1 LDRRIYAAK
10 IVSRGPAITIEHE
23 GEALR
28 AYEGEPVAVAL
39 HAAGVVV
46 LGRSIKYHRPRGAF
60 CMSGHCGAC
69 LMRVDGVPNL
79 RACQLRCTEGLATE
93 GQNAFPTT
101 DLDVMAAADWLFPG
115 GLNHHTLMTGSK
127 VMNRVMQR
135 VVRKLS
141 GLGKLPERPAQA
153 FPPVAERRVDVVVIG
168 GGPAGLAAARAAA
181 EAGRGTLLFDEQDEL
196 GGSLLD
202 TPGLGRDEAVRRAAA
217 AAAAGAELV
226 PGTTLVAFFPEE
238 DVLAA
243 VTPAGLLRVHARRHI
258 YATGAHDVNALFA
271 DNDRPGIL
279 AARGM
284 ARMFLR
290 HGVAP
295 GSAVAVAGDA
305 PTADPLA
312 GALAAAG
319 IAVER
324 CARPDRARG
333 RKQVESLEVA
343 GGRIAC
349 DVVAVAETPAP
360 ASEGPRTHG
369 VAVELRPAAG
379 GFAVVVDANGR
390 TSVPGVYA
398 CGDVTGYV
406 GPEAAAAQG
415 AAAGADA
422 ARTL

>member
-1 LDRRIYAAK
+1 MDRRIYSGAN
-10 IVSRGPAITIEHE
+10 VPRGPAITIEHE
-23 GEALR
+23 GESLR
-28 AYEGEPVAVAL
+28 AYEGEPLAVAL

-60 CMSGHCGAC
+60 CLAGHCGAC
-69 LMRVDGVPNL
+69 LMRVGDVPNL
-79 RACQLRCTEGLATE
+79 RACQLPCTDGLATQ

-101 DLDVMAAADWLFPG
+101 DLDVLAATDWLFPG
-115 GLNHHTLMTGSK
+115 GLDHHTLMTGSK

-141 GLGKLPERPAQA
+141 GLGKLPARPAEA
-153 FPPVAERRVDVVVIG
+153 FPAVVERDVDVVVVG

-181 EAGRGTLLFDEQDEL
+181 EAGRRTLLLDEQDEL

-202 TPGLGRDEAVRRAAA
+202 TPGLGRDEAARRAREV
-217 AAAAGAELV
+217 AAAGV
-226 PGTTLVAFFPEE
+226 DVSTQTTLVAFFPEE

-243 VTPAGLLRVHARRHI
+243 VTPAGLLRVVARRYV
-258 YATGAHDVNALFA
+258 YATGAHDVNALFV

-279 AARGM
+279 AARAV
-284 ARMFLR
+284 ARLLLR

-295 GSAVAVAGDA
+295 GDAVAIAGDA
-305 PTADPLA
+305 PTAEPLA

-319 IAVER
+319 IAFER
-324 CARPDRARG
+324 CARPERARG
-333 RKQVESLEVA
+333 RKQVEALDVDGA
-343 GGRIAC
+343 RLAC
-349 DVVAVAETPAP
+349 DVVAVAEMPAP
-360 ASEGPRTHG
+360 ASEAPRTHG
-369 VAVELRPAAG
+369 VHVELRPAGG
-379 GFAVVVDANGR
+379 GFAVVVDGNGR

-406 GPEAAAAQG
+406 GPAAAAAQG
-415 AAAGADA
+415 AAAGANA